1 MTTKTAPMTVGEA
14 QARLSELEERIAA
27 GGPVT
32 ADEWAAAEAAVK
44 LAGRIDDARAA
55 RDAAAAET
63 ARLAEVAD
71 LARRVG
77 DDIASLNAATDA
89 AQEAVVEA
97 LEALWRVVDDGNR
110 MVTKAVEEVR
120 RLRKSGETPGID
132 IIKGGFGGGGW
143 AVTVGGW
150 PGKHHLEGGLSASVS
165 SHRGRSLAIDAVNK
179 AAHRHGHGYIAGA
192 LGGGG

>member
-1 MTTKTAPMTVGEA
+1 MTTKTAVPTASEA
-14 QARLSELEERIAA
+14 QARLAELEEAIAA
-27 GGPVT
+27 GT
-32 ADEWAAAEAAVK
+32 AVSPEEWAAAESAVK
-44 LAGRIDDARAA
+44 LAARVDEA
-55 RDAAAAET
+55 RRTREATAAEA
-63 ARLAEVAD
+63 ARLAEVTD

-89 AQEAVVEA
+89 AQAAVVEA
-97 LEALWRVVDDGNR
+97 LEELWRVVDDGNR

-165 SHRGRSLAIDAVNK
+165 SHRGRALAIDAVNK

-192 LGGGG
+192 LGGAG

>member
-89 AQEAVVEA
+89 AQAAVVEA
-97 LEALWRVVDDGNR
+97 LEELWRVVDDSNR
-110 MVTKAVEEVR
+110 MVTKAVEDVR
-120 RLRKSGETPGID
+120 RLKKTGPTPGLD
-132 IIKGGFGGGGW
+132 VYRGPFGGW
-143 AVTVGGW
+143 VVTVGGR
-150 PGKHHLEGGLSASVS
+150 PVKHGVSGGVSAEVS
-165 SHRGRSLAIDAVNK
+165 SHRGRSLAVDAVNK
-179 AAHRHGHGYIAGA
+179 AAHRRGHGYIAGRLA
-192 LGGGG
+192 QG